1 MVSYK
6 AVWLPSSHSL
16 IGVGNPNFFLVRT
29 DSGRTFLNASRR
41 RYLVVL
47 PLHLRLSGKRA
58 ARCATSISRN
68 GTLNSRECA
77 IVILS
82 ALARISPTSQVL
94 ISMYC
99 ILVESL
105 NPFASQYKISRVALD
120 IGLPRQSLA
129 ISAGWKT
136 EALPM
141 YQSSSF

>member
-1 MVSYK
+1 MNH
-6 AVWLPSSHSL
+6 AGT
-16 IGVGNPNFFLVRT
+16 GVGKPSFFLLRT
-29 DSGRTFLNASRR
+29 DSGKTFLNASRK
-41 RYLVVL
+41 RYFVI
-47 PLHLRLSGKRA
+47 PFLHLKRSGKVA
-58 ARCATSISRN
+58 ARRETSRSRN
-68 GTLNSRECA
+68 GTRSSRECA
-77 IVILS
+77 MVILS

-94 ISMYC
+94 ISTYC